1 MDYPRVGLISGQIR
15 RISASALILVVSA
28 LCPAAF
34 AENFPALADTTVLLI
49 RHADKPEEGRELSPA
64 GVERAKGY
72 VRYFQSFQID
82 GQPLKLDTLFAAK
95 DSKNSMRPR
104 LTVEPLSRALDLP
117 LNAEFKDKEPEKL
130 AKELEF
136 KPHGKNI
143 LICWHQGKM
152 PDLLEDLGADPKAL
166 LPDGKW
172 QENVYGW
179 VIELRYD
186 HQGKL
191 LPDKCKRIDSDPRP
205 N

>member
-1 MDYPRVGLISGQIR
+1 VLVLV
-15 RISASALILVVSA
+15 ALA
-28 LCPAAF
+28 LCQAAF
-34 AENFPALADTTVLLI
+34 AEGFPALANTTVLLI
-49 RHADKPEEGRELSPA
+49 RHADKPAEGRDLSLA

-72 VRYFQSFQID
+72 VRYFQYFQID
-82 GQPLKLDTLFAAK
+82 GEPLKLDALFAAK

-104 LTVEPLSRALDLP
+104 LTVEPLSRALNLP
-117 LNAEFKDKEPEKL
+117 VNCEFKDKEPEKL
-130 AKELEF
+130 ADELKS

-152 PDLLEDLGADPKAL
+152 PDLLQDLGADPKAL

-186 HQGKL
+186 HQGLL
-191 LPDKCKRIDSDPRP
+191 LPDKCKRVDSDPRP
-205 N
+205 